1 MLSWEAALGSVD
13 GDIIKITLYLIVHLL
28 VSVRVRFQGLPFS
41 HGQRQQ
47 RIQGPR
53 NPATRDE
60 VRAKGLGELHKGTYG
75 IWLQAIKPSH
85 RHWSQARRK
94 YLAHQSLIF
103 GMNGH
108 LLIKLVYMFYMVCST
123 IVHYECRLMESPREL
138 SPFYLACEG

>member
-1 MLSWEAALGSVD
+1 MLSWEAILESTD
-13 GDIIKITLYLIVHLL
+13 GDVIKVTIYLIVHLL

-60 VRAKGLGELHKGTYG
+60 VRAKGLDELLKGTYG

-94 YLAHQSLIF
+94 YLTHQSLVF
-103 GMNGH
+103 GMDGH
-108 LLIKLVYMFYMVCST
+108 PLIKLAYMFYGVRST
-123 IVHYECRLMESPREL
+123 IVHCERRLMESPREL
-138 SPFYLACEG
+138 SPFYLTCEG

>member
-60 VRAKGLGELHKGTYG
+60 ARAKGLGELLKGTYG
-75 IWLQAIKPSH
+75 IWLQAIEPSH
-85 RHWSQARRK
+85 R
-94 YLAHQSLIF
+94 Y
-103 GMNGH
+103 
-108 LLIKLVYMFYMVCST
+108 
-123 IVHYECRLMESPREL
+123 
-138 SPFYLACEG
+138 